1 MDHALAHTCNSSRVW
16 VFQSVGCHALGCA
29 KSIPLAVGFRKDSL
43 KVTNKLIDKDPSAF
57 YKPDL
62 LLIDKDPS
70 VDCS

>member
-1 MDHALAHTCNSSRVW
+1 MLRLRKVDPVSRRD
-16 VFQSVGCHALGCA
+16 LGGFGTR
-29 KSIPLAVGFRKDSL
+29 VGFRKDSL